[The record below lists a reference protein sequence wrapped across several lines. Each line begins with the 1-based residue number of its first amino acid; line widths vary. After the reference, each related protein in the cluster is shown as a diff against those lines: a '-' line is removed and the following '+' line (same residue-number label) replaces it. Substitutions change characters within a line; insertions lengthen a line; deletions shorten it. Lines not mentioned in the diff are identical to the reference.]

1 MNLFLDCSVVLTAWG
16 HDHPSR
22 STCRSIISGGGSEA
36 RHTSGECA
44 QEIVFHRRRS
54 VGRATALSDGRNLHR
69 AFELHP
75 FDVVVFERSLELLDS
90 TSLRGR
96 DAVIAATAIGAGFTE
111 IVSLDRDF
119 ESVPGLIRVDPH
131 DL

>member
-1 MNLFLDCSVVLTAWG
+1 MTLFLDTSVVLTAWDR
-16 HDHPSR
+16 DHPSR
-22 STCRSIISGGGSEA
+22 TACRSVIAGGAGEP
-36 RHTSGECA
+36 RHTSVECA
-44 QEIVFHRRRS
+44 HEIVFHRLRT
-54 VGRATALSDGRNLHR
+54 VGRATALTDGANLHR
-69 AFELHP
+69 AFVLHP
-75 FDVVVFERSLELLDS
+75 FDVTVFERSLELLDA

-119 ESVPGLIRVDPH
+119 DAVPGLTRVDPA